1 MMRWLALTLTLLVL
15 QGCSA
20 IKLGYQQL
28 PTLSYWWLDSAISFN
43 DAQSDRAK
51 EALNQVYRW
60 HRQEELP
67 TYLGLLQL
75 GSELSQGNVQA
86 TQVCEVWTDVQT
98 KLDKTMRIAIAQ
110 AVPVVQILGPG
121 QFSHLARYQEKKNED
136 WDKEWLQGNAND
148 RLERRLDKTLERYR
162 SFYGDLTGA
171 QVALVKS
178 QLSQSLWTPEWG
190 RQERLRREQAL
201 LSTLRRLSQT
211 KAPTAQV
218 EAELFELWQR
228 WFMPPDEAGRKRVQN
243 MARQTCE
250 NLALLHNTTTADQR
264 QRVVRRL
271 QAYERDIRDLIKP

>member
-86 TQVCEVWTDVQT
+86 SQVCEVWTDVQT

-121 QFSHLARYQEKKNED
+121 
-136 WDKEWLQGNAND
+136 
-148 RLERRLDKTLERYR
+148 
-162 SFYGDLTGA
+162 
-171 QVALVKS
+171 
-178 QLSQSLWTPEWG
+178 
-190 RQERLRREQAL
+190 
-201 LSTLRRLSQT
+201 
-211 KAPTAQV
+211 
-218 EAELFELWQR
+218 
-228 WFMPPDEAGRKRVQN
+228 
-243 MARQTCE
+243 
-250 NLALLHNTTTADQR
+250 
-264 QRVVRRL
+264 
-271 QAYERDIRDLIKP
+271 